1 MFKLKSKLI
10 VAVMVMFGIT
20 AFMSCEKS
28 NIETKNEF
36 VNPKDEIG
44 KMHNIQLQYV
54 LENTKVIPDKNKVI
68 SHVEEILS
76 QHNTLKSTVS
86 LSSIPGF
93 PENFDDLDM
102 NNWVNE
108 FNISSNLKSEIFIT
122 FQIFQ
127 NASDL
132 NDIIQQIEDRESN
145 ASSLFSG
152 NELDLFYEHLA
163 VAKYTATFWYPEEQ
177 GGINGIQYLNVSN
190 LKSTSSLKSTKAV
203 NWWKVL
209 GVDCVG
215 GMMGGPVGYAGASAI
230 AVIMQL

>member
-10 VAVMVMFGIT
+10 VAVMVIIGIT
-20 AFMSCEKS
+20 AFMSCEKQS
-28 NIETKNEF
+28 IETENEF
-36 VNPKDEIG
+36 VNPKNEIG

-54 LENTKVIPDKNKVI
+54 LENTKTIPDKNNVI

-76 QHNTLKSTVS
+76 QQNTLKSTVS

-108 FNISSNLKSEIFIT
+108 FDISSKLKSEILIT

-127 NASDL
+127 SASDL
-132 NDIIQQIEDRESN
+132 NDIIDQIEAREVN
-145 ASSLFSG
+145 ASKIFSG

-163 VAKYTATFWYPEEQ
+163 VAKYTATFWAPEEQ
-177 GGINGIQYLNVSN
+177 GGMNGIQYINVSN
-190 LKSTSSLKSTKAV
+190 LKSAQAV

-215 GMMGGPVGYAGASAI
+215 GMMGAAVGYAGASAI